1 MNPPDPVLERR
12 RVREVTGVFH
22 SRERV
27 DSAANDLLLAGFD
40 RGDIDIF
47 GSLTEVPKR
56 LGPVYVA
63 PEELAHVNRAP
74 RQPFLD
80 RDDLTV
86 LNIVVASLVGSAC
99 GLATGFWMLQSGRTE
114 AAAAIAGVLVG
125 LFGAALAFL
134 ITARVSREDESLSS
148 IATHRG
154 LVLWV
159 RVRSPEQEDKA
170 QEILLRHGAKA
181 VSVHEIELEKHPDDL
196 PLGSVRPDPWLG
208 DERLGQP

>member
-1 MNPPDPVLERR
+1 MNPSDSVLERR
-12 RVREVTGVFH
+12 RVREVTGIFH

-40 RGDIDIF
+40 RGDIDIL
-47 GSLTEVPKR
+47 GSLTEIPKR
-56 LGPVYVA
+56 LGAAYVA

-74 RQPFLD
+74 RQPFFD

-86 LNIVVASLVGSAC
+86 LNIVVASLVGAGC
-99 GLATGFWMLQSGRTE
+99 GLATAFWMLQSGRTE
-114 AAAAIAGVLVG
+114 AASAIVGVLVG
-125 LFGAALAFL
+125 LFTAALAFL
-134 ITARVSREDESLSS
+134 ITARVSRGDESLSS
-148 IATHRG
+148 IAAHRG
-154 LVLWV
+154 LILWV
-159 RVRSPEQEDKA
+159 RIRSPEQEDKA

-208 DERLGQP
+208 NERLGQP